1 MKLAP
6 TYKVDLNGSIRM
18 HVVEVE
24 GNKYRTESG
33 LIDGARVISE
43 WTECFGKNV
52 GKSNGTTDEEQALKV
67 AQRIRQIRL
76 EQGDYENI
84 EDAGAIKMEKSGY
97 GGLTDYYNWEGL
109 LLTPDAAEAIT
120 KLGWELVYPSLGS

>member
-43 WTECFGKNV
+43 WTE
-52 GKSNGTTDEEQALKV
+52 
-67 AQRIRQIRL
+67 
-76 EQGDYENI
+76 
-84 EDAGAIKMEKSGY
+84 
-97 GGLTDYYNWEGL
+97 
-109 LLTPDAAEAIT
+109 
-120 KLGWELVYPSLGS
+120 